1 MMAGRAAV
9 AVMVVAAGIAGA
21 VLTLAAQRLGGGAS
35 APAVAPEAA
44 APAGTPPAGAPPLE
58 APDQPL
64 VGVWPGVQVDEE
76 MRRGVSDGLLALLN
90 AYVTALRAADPSPLD
105 GAAVPPARDSLAQ
118 VVRDLGGQGFVVEEL
133 SVTPVIVDVRG
144 DVATVQLELYV
155 KGAPAA
161 PGQDP
166 PADAPRREGVF
177 RWYVGFRKE
186 GNRYVASALT
196 GAPEM
201 PWRQPGAAV
210 PAPSPAPSGGG
221 R

>member
-1 MMAGRAAV
+1 M
-9 AVMVVAAGIAGA
+9 
-21 VLTLAAQRLGGGAS
+21 
-35 APAVAPEAA
+35 
-44 APAGTPPAGAPPLE
+44 LE
-58 APDQPL
+58 APSQPL
-64 VGVWPGVQVDEE
+64 VGVWPGVQVDVD
-76 MRRGVSDGLLALLN
+76 MQKGVSDGLLALLN
-90 AYVTALRAADPSPLD
+90 AYVIALRAADPSVLD
-105 GAAVPPARDSLAQ
+105 QAAVPPARESLAQ

-144 DVATVQLELYV
+144 GTVTVQLELYL

-177 RWYVGFRKE
+177 RWYVGFERQ
-186 GNRYVASALT
+186 GDRYVASALS

-201 PWRQPGAAV
+201 PWRQPA
-210 PAPSPAPSGGG
+210 PAPSPGAG